1 MKISRTIKMGN
12 NINWQIYQKI
22 KNPVGDK
29 TNKAKEYIIRKAQ
42 CQTFDASS
50 RYETLAK
57 IARLHKL

>member
-29 TNKAKEYIIRKAQ
+29 TNKAKAYIIRKTQ
-42 CQTFDASS
+42 YQTFDAS
-50 RYETLAK
+50 
-57 IARLHKL
+57 